1 LFVCFFVSLQPILP
15 LFAVTGYFI
24 MYWTQKHALFNRMRR
39 PVPGTDL
46 VNTAMY
52 QLLFLGPMV
61 YSFGSLTWS
70 NFFPGGIPKEALIPN
85 LVALGI
91 SIFLSI
97 FPINMIFDCFQDDK

>member
-1 LFVCFFVSLQPILP
+1 MSLQPILP

>member
-1 LFVCFFVSLQPILP
+1 
-15 LFAVTGYFI
+15 
-24 MYWTQKHALFNRMRR
+24 MRR

-70 NFFPGGIPKEALIPN
+70 NFFPEGIPKSALVPN
-85 LVALGI
+85 LIALGI

-97 FPINMIFDCFQDDK
+97 FPINMMFESCMKDEN